1 MKRRILLVLFVLLV
15 TTACSEDF
23 GELTRVDFQIVT
35 PGEDHTGEE
44 TITDDDSIQTI
55 HDVME
60 KVKWEDKNASMVRK
74 KDVRAV
80 FYYQQEE
87 GMPERL
93 VEYDIWFTEESV
105 FAVIMSEEEGRRYG
119 VLRPEYGGILR
130 DVFVK

>member
-44 TITDDDSIQTI
+44 TITDDDSIETI
-55 HDVME
+55 RDVMNE
-60 KVKWEDKNASMVRK
+60 VQWEDKNTSMVRK

-80 FYYQQEE
+80 FSINKKRGCQS
-87 GMPERL
+87 
-93 VEYDIWFTEESV
+93 D
-105 FAVIMSEEEGRRYG
+105 
-119 VLRPEYGGILR
+119 
-130 DVFVK
+130 